1 MNSQPELQFHH
12 QSRRYRFPSTTTT
25 LRKTT
30 TTTPRERPAIHRR
43 SPPTLKEPEAEQGEV
58 EMPHLPVEVASQ
70 LEEVRVGDRPSEE
83 GGLRAGGNNREEAK
97 EEGGHGRSRGRGG

>member
-1 MNSQPELQFHH
+1 
-12 QSRRYRFPSTTTT
+12 
-25 LRKTT
+25 
-30 TTTPRERPAIHRR
+30 
-43 SPPTLKEPEAEQGEV
+43 
-58 EMPHLPVEVASQ
+58 MPHLPVEVASQ